1 MKTNLKMGIIIA
13 IVILVPLG
21 SVALL
26 FLWNNNKKKDEEISD
41 ENKSGK
47 SDNSSTSVT
56 TSASKFPL
64 KQGSNGDLVKSLQ
77 EKLNIAL
84 WKSAPIPPYVPT
96 YGGVVITKLTEDGS
110 FGPKTLAV
118 VKWKFGTDK
127 VTESQFNTL

>member
-1 MKTNLKMGIIIA
+1 MKTNLKMAIIIT

-26 FLWNNNKKKDEEISD
+26 FLWSNKKKEDEKSDDETKSVKSD
-41 ENKSGK
+41 EKTVNVS
-47 SDNSSTSVT
+47 N
-56 TSASKFPL
+56 FPL
-64 KQGSNGDLVKSLQ
+64 KQGSSGDLVKSLQ
-77 EKLNIAL
+77 EKLNVAL

-110 FGPKTLAV
+110 FGPRTLAV
-118 VKWKFGTDK
+118 VKWKFGTEK

>member
-1 MKTNLKMGIIIA
+1 MKTNLKTAIIIA

-26 FLWNNNKKKDEEISD
+26 FLWSNKKKDEEKSD
-41 ENKSGK
+41 ENKSDK

-64 KQGSNGDLVKSLQ
+64 KQGSNGELVKSLQ